1 MEIIATDLVRS
12 LVYLSLAEIN
22 LVFQIVILAVLSA
35 SVITLRKGRHHFL
48 HGSTMLIATLLN
60 ALSFIWVMGPSLL
73 NLGRLVVDKPYT
85 MISTVTVAH
94 GILGA
99 IAGIL
104 ACSMDHCSLA
114 FTLVNPILC
123 RKKENNEN
131 HFGPVDDS
139 IIFGNPTLCFP
150 IHNLVR
156 VSGLVINTNGI
167 IIPKNRKR
175 KEGKAASRG

>member
-104 ACSMDHCSLA
+104 AVWIIVPWRLRSSIRYCVGKRKTMKI
-114 FTLVNPILC
+114 TLVLWMIALFSGILLYA
-123 RKKENNEN
+123 
-131 HFGPVDDS
+131 FLY
-139 IIFGNPTLCFP
+139 II
-150 IHNLVR
+150 
-156 VSGLVINTNGI
+156 
-167 IIPKNRKR
+167 
-175 KEGKAASRG
+175 